1 MNLSKLLS
9 TLCLILFTTS
19 CKEQLD
25 LGVKE
30 TPRLTGLLKQIKV
43 KSLEQTLTYTL
54 DYDLEKKKRKAYT
67 ASYSAAKT
75 SKAYVI
81 SQDTSGKILEMKN
94 AAGTELVKYTY
105 NIQGRLTEIN
115 STFADK
121 TSTKEK
127 VSYENGRM
135 DYYSKQL
142 FQPDGSFTFPEARI
156 YNIEGANLIGV
167 VTSRLTKNDLSDKSR
182 GSSLQVRDRVS
193 PTEPH
198 LPCCRNWTARSLFSS
213 QKSARS

>member
-1 MNLSKLLS
+1 M
-9 TLCLILFTTS
+9 
-19 CKEQLD
+19 
-25 LGVKE
+25 
-30 TPRLTGLLKQIKV
+30 KQIKV

-54 DYDLEKKKRKAYT
+54 DYDLEKKKWKGYT
-67 ASYSAAKT
+67 ISDSAAKT

-142 FQPDGSFTFPEARI
+142 FQFEM
-156 YNIEGANLIGV
+156 GAVFNV
-167 VTSRLTKNDLSDKSR
+167 
-182 GSSLQVRDRVS
+182 
-193 PTEPH
+193 
-198 LPCCRNWTARSLFSS
+198 
-213 QKSARS
+213 

>member
-1 MNLSKLLS
+1 
-9 TLCLILFTTS
+9 
-19 CKEQLD
+19 
-25 LGVKE
+25 
-30 TPRLTGLLKQIKV
+30 
-43 KSLEQTLTYTL
+43 
-54 DYDLEKKKRKAYT
+54 
-67 ASYSAAKT
+67 
-75 SKAYVI
+75 VI
-81 SQDTSGKILEMKN
+81 SQDTSDKILEMKN

-193 PTEPH
+193 PTKSH
-198 LPCCRNWTARSLFSS
+198 LTCCRSWTAGSLFLS